1 MNQGGDWLS
10 TPRPVSADPVGMA
23 PHARRCGCYG
33 TVLLCK
39 LRRRGHSRPPSQAG
53 GGRAEQSR
61 AHVRCVAAAAGKET
75 GSKGTA
81 QTTRIGWLLTPSCM
95 GY

>member
-61 AHVRCVAAAAGKET
+61 AELMCDASRQRRGRKLEAREQRKQQESG
-75 GSKGTA
+75 
-81 QTTRIGWLLTPSCM
+81 